1 MSKKSE
7 SPTAVLLIDC
17 PDKKGIVTDVTE
29 FIFKNKGNIIHLDQH
44 VDTQGEH
51 FYMRVE
57 WELPDFLIPRDKISE
72 YFQTLI
78 AEKYNIRFTLNF
90 MDVRPKMAL
99 FVTKSSHCL
108 YDILSRV
115 MSGEWDI
122 DVPLIISNHD
132 KLKHIADRFEIP
144 FHHIPITKENK
155 KEQEK
160 KQMDLLAD
168 NGIDFII
175 LARYMQILSD
185 QIIDVYPNHI
195 INIHHSFLPAFPGA
209 RPYHSAYERGVKII
223 GATSHYVTADLDE
236 GPIIEQDVIRVNH
249 KHSVK
254 DLIRKG
260 KDLEKLVLSRGIWQ
274 HAKRRVIVHNNRTIV
289 FS

>member
-1 MSKKSE
+1 MATTRSKN
-7 SPTAVLLIDC
+7 TAVLLIKC
-17 PDKKGIVTDVTE
+17 PDQKGIVAFISE
-29 FIFKNKGNIIHLDQH
+29 FLYNNKGNVIHLDQH
-44 VDTQGEH
+44 VDTKTAH

-57 WELPDFLIPRDKISE
+57 WELDDFVIPRDKIGE

-78 AEKYNIRFTLNF
+78 AEKYQIDFDLYF
-90 MDVRPKMAL
+90 MDEKPKMAL

-115 MSGEWDI
+115 TSGEWDI
-122 DVPLIISNHD
+122 DIPLIVSNHE
-132 KLKHIADRFEIP
+132 KLKHVADRFGIP
-144 FHHIPITKENK
+144 YYHIPITKETK
-155 KEQEK
+155 KEQEQ
-160 KQMDLLAD
+160 KQLKLLAEYD
-168 NGIDFII
+168 IDFII
-175 LARYMQILSD
+175 LARYMQILSED
-185 QIIDVYPNHI
+185 IIQEYPNKT

-249 KHSVK
+249 QHSIP

-260 KDLEKLVLSRGIWQ
+260 KDLEKLVLSRGIWHHIQ
-274 HAKRRVIVHNNRTIV
+274 RRVIVHNNRTIV
-289 FS
+289 FG